1 MKVVRFFCTHVEKV
15 MSKKNN
21 VYQLA
26 AHKAKKTKKLKAEA
40 HLISHPESLSF
51 PPTLDSSIDKVKK
64 DFYEL
69 SIKTLLSALKCKDDY
84 TWGHS
89 LRVAYLC
96 VSVGKE
102 MGFSPEEIYELEV
115 SALFH
120 DLGKIGV
127 PDSVLRK
134 PSRLTDE
141 EFLEM
146 KLHPTKSYTILEEFP
161 IFKKMAI
168 NAKHHHERFDGRGY
182 PDGLKGK
189 DIPLFSRIIL
199 ISDTFDAMTSTR
211 PYRKGLPFEVAFAE
225 LREFGGTQFDP
236 EIVEKFISCMTKE
249 QKKNEK
255 TFTLQV
261 IEGDFL
267 KDAA

>member
-1 MKVVRFFCTHVEKV
+1 

-21 VYQLA
+21 VISLTA
-26 AHKAKKTKKLKAEA
+26 EKKKRDDKIKADAELQSRENAVQKAIHNTPSIKEIKKE
-40 HLISHPESLSF
+40 F
-51 PPTLDSSIDKVKK
+51 
-64 DFYEL
+64 FEL
-69 SIKTLLSALKCKDDY
+69 SIKSLLSALKCKDDY

-89 LRVAYLC
+89 LRVAYFC

-102 MGFSPEEIYELEV
+102 MGFSTDELYELEV

-127 PDSVLRK
+127 PDAVLKK

-146 KLHPTKSYTILEEFP
+146 KLHPSKSYDILQDFP
-161 IFKKMAI
+161 IFEKMAI
-168 NAKHHHERFDGRGY
+168 NAKYHHERFDGRGY
-182 PDGLKGK
+182 PEGLKGES
-189 DIPLFSRIIL
+189 IPLYSRIIL
-199 ISDTFDAMTSTR
+199 IADTFDAMTSTR
-211 PYRKGLPFEVAFAE
+211 PYRKGLPFDVAFAE
-225 LREFGGTQFDP
+225 LREFAGTQFDP
-236 EIVEKFISCMTKE
+236 MVVEKFISCMTKE
-249 QKKNEK
+249 QSKNES

-261 IEGDFL
+261 IRGDFK

>member
-1 MKVVRFFCTHVEKV
+1 MA
-15 MSKKNN
+15 KNN
-21 VYQLA
+21 NVVQLSALKEKRNEKLQAEKKA
-26 AHKAKKTKKLKAEA
+26 AMASSYSIEAAMKNTPSMKAIKKEY
-40 HLISHPESLSF
+40 F
-51 PPTLDSSIDKVKK
+51 
-64 DFYEL
+64 EL
-69 SIKTLLSALKCKDDY
+69 SIKTLLSALRCKDEY

-102 MGFSPEEIYELEV
+102 MNLSPDEIYELEV

-127 PDSVLRK
+127 PDAVLKK

-146 KLHPTKSYTILEEFP
+146 KLHPTKSFEILQDFP
-161 IFKKMAI
+161 IFGKMAF

-182 PDGLKGK
+182 PEGLKGES
-189 DIPLFSRIIL
+189 IPLFSRIIL
-199 ISDTFDAMTSTR
+199 IADTFDAMTSTR
-211 PYRKGLPFEVAFAE
+211 PYRKGLPLEVAFAE
-225 LREFGGTQFDP
+225 LREFSGTQFDG
-236 EIVEKFISCMTKE
+236 EIVEKFIACMSRE
-249 QKKNEK
+249 QTNNEE

-261 IEGDFL
+261 IDGDF
-267 KDAA
+267 KKIAA

>member
-1 MKVVRFFCTHVEKV
+1 

-21 VYQLA
+21 VISLTA
-26 AHKAKKTKKLKAEA
+26 EKKKRDDKIKAEA
-40 HLISHPESLSF
+40 QLQSQEMAVQKAIQNTP
-51 PPTLDSSIDKVKK
+51 SIKEIKK
-64 DFYEL
+64 EFFEL
-69 SIKTLLSALKCKDDY
+69 SIKSLLAALKCKDDY

-89 LRVAYLC
+89 LRVAYFC

-102 MGFSPEEIYELEV
+102 MGFSTDELYELEV

-127 PDSVLRK
+127 PDAVLKK

-146 KLHPTKSYTILEEFP
+146 KLHPSKSFEILQDFP
-161 IFKKMAI
+161 IFDKMAI
-168 NAKHHHERFDGRGY
+168 NAKYHHERFDGRGY
-182 PDGLKGK
+182 PEGLKGE

-199 ISDTFDAMTSTR
+199 IADTFDAMTSTR

-225 LREFGGTQFDP
+225 LREFAGTQFDP
-236 EIVEKFISCMTKE
+236 MVVEKFISCMTKE
-249 QKKNEK
+249 QSKNES

-261 IEGDFL
+261 IRGDFK

>member
-1 MKVVRFFCTHVEKV
+1 MA
-15 MSKKNN
+15 KKNN
-21 VYQLA
+21 LYHLSAVKEKRDE
-26 AHKAKKTKKLKAEA
+26 KAKAEKAA
-40 HLISHPESLSF
+40 LDKARLIA
-51 PPTLDSSIDKVKK
+51 SSIKSSPTIKEIRK
-64 DFYEL
+64 EFFEL

-89 LRVAYLC
+89 LRVAYFC

-102 MGFSPEEIYELEV
+102 MNLNADELYELEV

-127 PDSVLRK
+127 PDTVLKK

-146 KLHPTKSYTILEEFP
+146 KLHPTKSFEILQDFP
-161 IFKKMAI
+161 IFSKMAI
-168 NAKHHHERFDGRGY
+168 NAKYHHERFDGRGY
-182 PDGLKGK
+182 PEGLKAE

-199 ISDTFDAMTSTR
+199 IADTFDAMTSTR

-225 LREFGGTQFDP
+225 LREFAGTQFDP
-236 EIVEKFISCMTKE
+236 IVVEKFITCMTNE
-249 QKKNEK
+249 QTKNED

-261 IEGDFL
+261 INGDFK

>member
-1 MKVVRFFCTHVEKV
+1 MA
-15 MSKKNN
+15 KKNN
-21 VYQLA
+21 VYQLS

-40 HLISHPESLSF
+40 HTIAHPESLAF
-51 PPTLDSSIDKVKK
+51 PPTPVTSLDKVRK

-69 SIKTLLSALKCKDDY
+69 TIKTLLSALKCKDDY

-89 LRVAYLC
+89 LRVAYFC

-115 SALFH
+115 AALFH

-127 PDSVLRK
+127 PESVLRK

-146 KLHPTKSYTILEEFP
+146 KLHPSKSYDILAEFP
-161 IFKKMAI
+161 IFKQAAI

-182 PDGLKGK
+182 PDGLKGE

-225 LREFGGTQFDP
+225 LREFAGTQFDP
-236 EIVEKFISCMTKE
+236 VIVEKFISCMTKE

>member
-1 MKVVRFFCTHVEKV
+1 MT
-15 MSKKNN
+15 KKNN
-21 VYQLA
+21 LYQLSA
-26 AHKAKKTKKLKAEA
+26 FKEKRDERLKAEEA
-40 HLISHPESLSF
+40 KNEAEKAELLAKSRINI
-51 PPTLDSSIDKVKK
+51 DSALKSTPSIKAIKK
-64 DFYEL
+64 EFFEL

-89 LRVAYLC
+89 LRVAYFC

-102 MGFSPEEIYELEV
+102 MGLSEAELYELEV

-120 DLGKIGV
+120 DIGKIGV
-127 PDSVLRK
+127 PDSVLTK
-134 PSRLTDE
+134 PSRLTDD

-146 KLHPTKSYTILEEFP
+146 KLHPTKSFEILQDFP
-161 IFKKMAI
+161 IFKSMAI
-168 NAKHHHERFDGRGY
+168 NAKYHHERYDGRGY
-182 PDGLKGK
+182 PEGLKGQ

-225 LREFGGTQFDP
+225 LREFAGTQFDP
-236 EIVEKFISCMTKE
+236 VIVEKFISCMTKE
-249 QKKNEK
+249 QSKNEE

-261 IEGDFL
+261 ISGDF
-267 KDAA
+267 KKAA

>member
-1 MKVVRFFCTHVEKV
+1 

-21 VYQLA
+21 VIQLSA
-26 AHKAKKTKKLKAEA
+26 
-40 HLISHPESLSF
+40 
-51 PPTLDSSIDKVKK
+51 VKK
-64 DFYEL
+64 ARALKLQSEVASKNGLNIVPAVQAIKKEYFEL
-69 SIKTLLSALKCKDDY
+69 TIKSLLSALKCKDDY

-89 LRVAYLC
+89 LRVAYFC

-102 MGFSPEEIYELEV
+102 LGLSEDELYELEV

-127 PDSVLRK
+127 PDSVLTK

-146 KLHPTKSYTILEEFP
+146 KLHPNKSYEILKDFP
-161 IFKKMAI
+161 VFDKMAI
-168 NAKHHHERFDGRGY
+168 NAKYHHERFDGRGY
-182 PDGLKGK
+182 PEGLKGES
-189 DIPLFSRIIL
+189 IPFFSRIIL
-199 ISDTFDAMTSTR
+199 IADTFDAMTSTR

-225 LREFGGTQFDP
+225 LREFAGSQFDP
-236 EIVEKFISCMTKE
+236 HIVEKFISSMTKE
-249 QKKNEK
+249 QSKNES

-261 IEGDFL
+261 ITGDFK